1 MRFLHTGTAMAAAVA
16 LLSGCVTTGLN
27 NPRLATAVSSDIP
40 ESWTAARITIPVD
53 AATGWMDD
61 FEGGGQLMSL
71 AREAVGKNYD
81 LAAASARVRQS
92 LERVRIANADR
103 LPQFDTDFST
113 NRSQNLRGANFTS
126 SRANQF
132 AIGLDL
138 VWEADLWGRIG
149 NVKKARLAD
158 LKAADADYQ
167 AARLSL
173 AGTVV
178 KTALELIESEQ
189 QVELSREN
197 LKSLQTNLDIL
208 DSKLEAGDAE
218 DRTALDISL
227 SRADV
232 ARAESTIA
240 QQQREADASRRVLE
254 ALLGRYPKGTID
266 SLRKLPTI
274 RRSIPA
280 GLPGELLLR
289 RPDLIAAE
297 ARVDAQFQE
306 VAASRKALLPTFR
319 ITAGGGTSTT
329 NELADLLNIQNLV
342 WNIGQNLMQP
352 LYQGG
357 RLKADIRLTE
367 AERDEVA
374 STYADTALIA
384 FREVETALAAEG
396 YYLKQV
402 AALEKA
408 VVESDRAEELSLSQY
423 ENGLV
428 DIITL
433 LESQRRAF
441 DSRSSLLSVR
451 LLLLQNRVD
460 LHLALG
466 GDFDHVPVVKEK
478 E

>member
-1 MRFLHTGTAMAAAVA
+1 MRSFYVMIAVA
-16 LLSGCVTTGLN
+16 LAVVFLNGCISTGLN
-27 NPRLATAVSSDIP
+27 NPRLATAVSADIP
-40 ESWTAARITIPVD
+40 DSWMAARIVVPAD
-53 AATGWMDD
+53 SAMGWLDD
-61 FEGGGQLMSL
+61 FDGGGKLLSL

-81 LAAASARVRQS
+81 LAASAARVRQS
-92 LERVRIANADR
+92 LERVKIAKADG

-132 AIGLDL
+132 ALGLDL
-138 VWEADLWGRIG
+138 AWEVDLWGRIG

-158 LKAADADYQ
+158 LKAVDADYQ

-173 AGTVV
+173 GATVV
-178 KTALELIESEQ
+178 KTALEILESEM
-189 QVELSREN
+189 QVDLSRKN
-197 LKSLQTNLDIL
+197 LKSLQTNLEIL

-232 ARAESTIA
+232 ARTESTIA
-240 QQQREADASRRVLE
+240 QQQREADASRRAME
-254 ALLGRYPKGTID
+254 ALLGRYPKGKID

-274 RRSIPA
+274 SRSIPG
-280 GLPGELLLR
+280 GLPSELLLR

-329 NELADLLNIQNLV
+329 QDLSDLMDINNLV
-342 WNIGQNLMQP
+342 WNIGQNLAQP
-352 LYQGG
+352 IFLAGK
-357 RLKADIRLTE
+357 LKADIRLTE

-374 STYADTALIA
+374 AQYADTALAA
-384 FREVETALAAEG
+384 FREVETALAAEK
-396 YYLKQV
+396 YYVKQV

-408 VVESDRAEELSLSQY
+408 AMESDRAEELSLSQY
-423 ENGLV
+423 EKGLV

-441 DSRSSLLSVR
+441 DANSSLLTVR
-451 LLLLQNRVD
+451 LLLLQNRID

-466 GDFDHVPVVKEK
+466 GDFDHAPEVLENK
-478 E
+478 